1 MQKFK
6 TTFLN
11 SYIKEIHKKSLSLL
25 CIYLICI
32 IAFSFYIKDILTLII
47 IEFLLF
53 YCLIS
58 CIQSIKCNFKYK
70 KFIFSSNSEELLETI
85 CLTLERKIKQIN
97 FSLFSF
103 QCTLAL
109 VLFDIITNLN
119 FNIYNI
125 FEKINNF
132 L

>member
-32 IAFSFYIKDILTLII
+32 VTFNFYIKEVLTLLI

-85 CLTLERKIKQIN
+85 CTALENKIKQIN
-97 FSLFSF
+97 FSLIAF
-103 QCTLAL
+103 QCTLAF
-109 VLFDIITNLN
+109 VLFDIVTNLN
-119 FNIYNI
+119 FNSFTY
-125 FEKINNF
+125 F

>member
-32 IAFSFYIKDILTLII
+32 VTFNFYIKEVLTLLI

-85 CLTLERKIKQIN
+85 CTALENKIKQIN
-97 FSLFSF
+97 FSLIAF
-103 QCTLAL
+103 QCTLAF
-109 VLFDIITNLN
+109 VLFDIVTNLN
-119 FNIYNI
+119 FDSFTY
-125 FEKINNF
+125 F